1 MDKFKNYLKIFGYYF
16 SILFIYLLIVSLFNY
31 FELFNYK
38 VLNIVSYIFILLL
51 HAFLGIKVS
60 RYERKKGYLNG
71 FIIGLILVI
80 LFSIITIII
89 SKFSLSTLIYYITL
103 VLASMI
109 GGIIGVPNEK

>member
-1 MDKFKNYLKIFGYYF
+1 MEKLKNYLKILGYYF
-16 SILFIYLLIVSLFNY
+16 SILFIYLLTISLFNY
-31 FELFNYK
+31 FELLNYK
-38 VLNIVSYIFILLL
+38 VLNIVSYIIILLL
-51 HAFLGIKVS
+51 HIYTGIKVS

-71 FIIGLILVI
+71 FIIGLTLVI

>member
-16 SILFIYLLIVSLFNY
+16 SILFIYLLTVSLFNY

-51 HAFLGIKVS
+51 HVFLGIKVS

-71 FIIGLILVI
+71 FIVGLILVI

-89 SKFSLSTLIYYITL
+89 SKFSISTLIYYITL